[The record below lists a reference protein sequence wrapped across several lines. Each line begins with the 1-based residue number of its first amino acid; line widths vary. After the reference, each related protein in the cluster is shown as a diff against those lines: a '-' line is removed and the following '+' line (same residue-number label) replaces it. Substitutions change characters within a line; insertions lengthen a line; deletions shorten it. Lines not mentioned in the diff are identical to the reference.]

1 LIPILRGTVLFIAGS
16 SLSRYAM
23 GAEQP
28 APREDESADGWNHE
42 VDGSVVV
49 WDLSGMPVAAGREEL
64 LPVFQKFGEVA
75 LDDAVTASI
84 CVLSEEGG
92 ISGEAFDLIEE
103 NTDLLRQAGLE
114 KIGFVGP
121 HVKGLALKSRLESD
135 AYDVGTFEDVDEAV
149 AWGKG

>member
-1 LIPILRGTVLFIAGS
+1 LIPTLLGVVLYIPWS
-16 SLSRYAM
+16 SLARYTM
-23 GAEQP
+23 GTEQP
-28 APREDESADGWNHE
+28 APREDESADGWSYE
-42 VDGSVVV
+42 VDGTVVV
-49 WDLSGMPVAAGREEL
+49 WDLSGMAVAAGRDEL

-84 CVLSEEGG
+84 CVLPEEGG

-103 NTDLLRQAGLE
+103 NTDLMRQAGLE

-135 AYDVGTFEDVDEAV
+135 AYDVETFEDVDEAV
-149 AWGKG
+149 AWGRE